1 MPVGPHGGKLHHMRV
16 QEGRCMSQGLSTRS
30 IGVEDYRNPREMRRG
45 PVEQLQPLA
54 SYRRFVTAESSR
66 IAFGPGNVFHQ
77 TNGGRVTAPGKDNRD
92 GLRCLLQRAR
102 RHSAP
107 GDDHVGRER
116 DELHRGR
123 PQSICIGNAETPL
136 DLQVAFNPTELGQRL
151 AQRGPNRLEPRI
163 AVIIGIQ
170 PTEQL
175 HAPVRLRARRERPS
189 RRAAEQCD
197 ELAPPH
203 GGHPKARD
211 HGSKYSSRSGPCIAD
226 MRPPESAIGFK
237 FH

>member
-1 MPVGPHGGKLHHMRV
+1 MK
-16 QEGRCMSQGLSTRS
+16 T
-30 IGVEDYRNPREMRRG
+30 IANPCEMRRG
-45 PVEQLQPLA
+45 PFEQLQPLA

-77 TNGGRVTAPGKDNRD
+77 TNGGRVAAPGKDNRD

-102 RHSAP
+102 RQSPP

-123 PQSICIGNAETPL
+123 PQSICIGNAETSL
-136 DLQVAFNPTELGQRL
+136 DLQVATFNPTQLGQRL

-170 PTEQL
+170 PTEQW
-175 HAPVRLRARRERPS
+175 HAPVRLRARRERPRR
-189 RRAAEQCD
+189 RRAAEERD
-197 ELAPPH
+197 EVAPFHCPM
-203 GGHPKARD
+203 PPVLPTER
-211 HGSKYSSRSGPCIAD
+211 IAHL
-226 MRPPESAIGFK
+226 S
-237 FH
+237 H